1 LQRILAQIQGTEMA
15 TPTVVGKVE
24 WGRIQVSARDQA
36 TGGLAAPPVAS
47 YLLNHWTRFI
57 GELNQI
63 FLPVNA

>member
-1 LQRILAQIQGTEMA
+1 MA